1 MDSKISTLLLSIILA
16 IIIIINFM
24 YNIEVV
30 DRLDKLSKE
39 IQIIQEKEVILE
51 CNP

>member
-1 MDSKISTLLLSIILA
+1 MGSSDKFILWIFLVIIL
-16 IIIIINFM
+16 ISLSK
-24 YNIEVV
+24 VG
-30 DRLDKLSKE
+30 DKIDALSKE